1 MSEQPPE
8 RPPLRPPDPDPVSA
22 EGETQ
27 QVRFPPVRPSP
38 TGPTPPAPRTVIGI
52 RQPEFRGVPFSPHGP
67 GSNGPTSA
75 PNGSPS
81 GAIFEAPVSQ
91 PQAQPTPAPAPP
103 PAAPEPPSE
112 AAPELG
118 WSPTP
123 PPAPAPQSAAAG
135 AVTAPDPGQSL
146 SNRPTTRGG
155 RTAPAQRDRPPEVR
169 GVIGQAI
176 GARADQASRVYRS
189 GDIQVAALHELSV
202 EIAPGEFVAI
212 TGPSGCGKSTLL
224 NLLGGVDRPTSGTIY
239 AAGQPLDQLP
249 SGGLD
254 DYRLLRVGTVFQ
266 FFNLIPNLTAMENV
280 SLPMLLAGVPERERN
295 ERARWLLGLVGLD
308 HRATFMPSQMSGGEQ
323 QRVAIARAL
332 ANQPGL
338 ILADEPTGNLD
349 SFAGD
354 NVLSLLRDLNRRGV
368 TVVLV
373 THDSEVAS
381 NADRAIRLRDGR
393 LAADSGGGRQA
404 ARAPM
409 GAPEP
414 TRMVLRDA
422 FRMGL
427 QGMRHRPGRLA
438 LTASAAVLGVALAA
452 LVLSLQ
458 TSTELGH
465 AAAWV
470 AAIALVVAGFG
481 LVNTMLAS
489 VLDRTREVG
498 VLKALGARVRD
509 IAAIFAAEATTIGL
523 AAAVGGPVLAFILG
537 LAGNLLV
544 GDRVFQLSAGVVIA
558 TVLLALF
565 LSLCSSIVPALRAAR
580 ISPARALRYE

>member
-1 MSEQPPE
+1 MSGEEETQAVQ
-8 RPPLRPPDPDPVSA
+8 LRP
-22 EGETQ
+22 T
-27 QVRFPPVRPSP
+27 RPSP

-52 RQPEFRGVPFSPHGP
+52 RQPEFRGVPFP
-67 GSNGPTSA
+67 
-75 PNGSPS
+75 PNGSSTVP
-81 GAIFEAPVSQ
+81 GPPAPVPGQHPQ
-91 PQAQPTPAPAPP
+91 PSPSVPAPPTPDPPTEVAADLAWTPGPPPP
-103 PAAPEPPSE
+103 PAAPAGAEAAGDVPSE
-112 AAPELG
+112 PVWTPA
-118 WSPTP
+118 SPP
-123 PPAPAPQSAAAG
+123 PPAPDPEPDRATVTVGTGDALSKRRATGGAAP
-135 AVTAPDPGQSL
+135 PPM
-146 SNRPTTRGG
+146 
-155 RTAPAQRDRPPEVR
+155 QRERPPEVR
-169 GVIGQAI
+169 GLIGQAI
-176 GARADQASRVYRS
+176 GARADSVSRVYRS
-189 GDIQVAALHELSV
+189 GEVEVTALNELSV

-224 NLLGGVDRPTSGTIY
+224 NLLGGLDRPSSGTIY

-249 SGGLD
+249 GGGLD

-266 FFNLIPNLTAMENV
+266 FFNLIPNLTAVENV
-280 SLPMLLAGVPERERN
+280 ALPMLLAGVGEEDRN
-295 ERARWLLGLVGLD
+295 QRARWLLGLVGLD
-308 HRATFMPSQMSGGEQ
+308 HRATFMPGQLSGGEQ

-373 THDSEVAS
+373 THDSEVAR

-393 LAADSGGGRQA
+393 LSSDTGGGRQA

-409 GAPEP
+409 GAPDP
-414 TRMVLRDA
+414 TRLVLRDA

-458 TSTELGH
+458 TGTPQGH
-465 AAAWV
+465 AGAWV

-489 VLDRTREVG
+489 VIDRTREVG
-498 VLKALGARVRD
+498 VLKALGARTRD
-509 IAAIFAAEATTIGL
+509 IAAIFAAEATTIGI
-523 AAAVGGPVLAFILG
+523 AAAVGGPVLAFVLG
-537 LAGNLLV
+537 LVGNLLI
-544 GDRVFQLSAGVVIA
+544 GEHVFELSAGIIIA

-565 LSLCSSIVPALRAAR
+565 LSLCSAIVPALRAAR
-580 ISPARALRYE
+580 IGPARALRYG

>member
-1 MSEQPPE
+1 M
-8 RPPLRPPDPDPVSA
+8 
-22 EGETQ
+22 
-27 QVRFPPVRPSP
+27 
-38 TGPTPPAPRTVIGI
+38 
-52 RQPEFRGVPFSPHGP
+52 
-67 GSNGPTSA
+67 
-75 PNGSPS
+75 
-81 GAIFEAPVSQ
+81 
-91 PQAQPTPAPAPP
+91 
-103 PAAPEPPSE
+103 PEPP
-112 AAPELG
+112 ADTAPELG
-118 WSPTP
+118 WTPDPGPGADGTRDGPPEPSWNPTP
-123 PPAPAPQSAAAG
+123 PPAPASEPEPEP
-135 AVTAPDPGQSL
+135 PDALTVPMPGHGL
-146 SNRPTTRGG
+146 STRRATRGDSVH
-155 RTAPAQRDRPPEVR
+155 RDRPPEVR

-176 GARADQASRVYRS
+176 GARADNASRVYRS
-189 GDIQVAALHELSV
+189 GDIQVTALHDLSM

-224 NLLGGVDRPTSGTIY
+224 NLLGGLDRPTSGTIY

-249 SGGLD
+249 TGGLD

-266 FFNLIPNLTAMENV
+266 FFNLIPNLTAVENV
-280 SLPMLLAGVPERERN
+280 ALPMLLAGIPEQERT

-308 HRATFMPSQMSGGEQ
+308 HRATFMPGHMSGGEQ

-368 TVVLV
+368 TVILV
-373 THDSEVAS
+373 THDAEIAR

-393 LAADSGGGRQA
+393 LASDTGGGRQA

-414 TRMVLRDA
+414 TRLILRDA
-422 FRMGL
+422 FWMGL

-438 LTASAAVLGVALAA
+438 LTAAAAVLGVALAA

-458 TSTELGH
+458 TATEQGH

-498 VLKALGARVRD
+498 IMKALGARVRD
-509 IAAIFAAEATTIGL
+509 IAAIFAAEATTIGI
-523 AAAVGGPVLAFILG
+523 AAAVGGPVLAFVLG
-537 LAGNLLV
+537 LVGNLLV
-544 GDRVFQLSAGVVIA
+544 GDRVFELSLGIVIA

-565 LSLCSSIVPALRAAR
+565 LSLCSAILPALRAAR